1 MVVELLIGVGV
12 ACLITGLLA
21 FLIVIA
27 GATIADYGEVTVSV
41 NKERQFT
48 VRGGKPLLATLKDE
62 KIFIPSACGGKGSC
76 GLCKVKVL
84 KGAGDILPTELP
96 WLDDGEKREGIR
108 LSCQLKVKRDFS
120 IEIPEELFKV
130 KQYQTEVTALR
141 DLTCDI
147 KEITLKL
154 LEPAEMS
161 FKAGQFVQFEVPPY
175 ELTDE
180 PVYRAYSIA
189 SAPSDKNSLQL
200 EIRLVPNGICTTYV
214 HKYVKT
220 GDRITI
226 NGPYGD
232 FYLRDTGLDIIF
244 MAGGSG
250 MAPIRS
256 ILFDMAEKG
265 NERRAHYFFGAR
277 TQRDLFLVDEMR
289 EFETK
294 LPGFTFVP
302 AISCP
307 DSDDS
312 CDSETGRNT
321 EVFNRMLGRCEN
333 TEAYLC
339 GSPGMIES
347 SIEVLT
353 AKGVPEELI
362 YYDKFA

>member
-1 MVVELLIGVGV
+1 MVVELLVSVGV

-21 FLIVIA
+21 LLIVIA

-41 NKERQFT
+41 NKERKLT

-62 KIFIPSACGGKGSC
+62 KIFIPSACGGRGSC

-96 WLDDGEKREGIR
+96 WLDADEKKEGVR

-120 IEIPEELFKV
+120 IKIPEELFKV
-130 KQYQTEVTALR
+130 KQYQTEVTAVK
-141 DLTCDI
+141 DLTYDI

-161 FKAGQFVQFEVPPY
+161 FKAGQFIQFEVPPY

-189 SAPSDKNSLQL
+189 SAPDETNSLQL

-214 HKYVKT
+214 HKYIKT

-232 FYLRDTGLDIIF
+232 FYLRDTGRDIIF
-244 MAGGSG
+244 MA
-250 MAPIRS
+250 
-256 ILFDMAEKG
+256 
-265 NERRAHYFFGAR
+265 
-277 TQRDLFLVDEMR
+277 
-289 EFETK
+289 
-294 LPGFTFVP
+294 
-302 AISCP
+302 
-307 DSDDS
+307 
-312 CDSETGRNT
+312 
-321 EVFNRMLGRCEN
+321 
-333 TEAYLC
+333 
-339 GSPGMIES
+339 
-347 SIEVLT
+347 
-353 AKGVPEELI
+353 
-362 YYDKFA
+362 